1 MLITK
6 FFVAIIL
13 INTSMSGC
21 NSSNNNSNVD
31 DTVLKSFCQSFVKA
45 ICTKDTATFYKL
57 VDKETLT
64 ASMNEWMQGNK
75 KVTQEDLFFPF
86 FFVYSPLKIRN
97 QDLMDARSKDKFFG
111 SFKIVNSE
119 MIDEANT
126 KLNLEWVQNLPEAE
140 PQKIELYLRKS
151 TEWKVIKV
159 RWETL

>member
-21 NSSNNNSNVD
+21 SSSNNNSNVD
-31 DTVLKSFCQSFVKA
+31 DTALNSFCQSFAKV
-45 ICTKDTATFYKL
+45 ICTKDTVTFYKL
-57 VDKETLT
+57 VDKEALT
-64 ASMNEWMQGNK
+64 TSMNEWMQGNK

-97 QDLMDARSKDKFFG
+97 QDLINERIKEKFFG
-111 SFKIVNSE
+111 SFKIISSE
-119 MIDEANT
+119 VIDELNT
-126 KLNLEWVQNLPEAE
+126 KLNLEWVQNLPEAN

-151 TEWKVIKV
+151 NEWKVVKV
-159 RWETL
+159 RWDTL